1 MRFVALSLAAAL
13 AGAAGGA
20 DYTMEQARS
29 TVEEHVRRTASES
42 EGVYRVP
49 DGEAGT
55 LSLEFVRVSLVAAAD
70 LWRVHDPE
78 RRIGPGAFYACIL
91 FHAAGAPAEK
101 VYDVDMLV
109 EPREGG
115 LAVTD
120 VRVHKEKQ
128 LVNGKWV
135 WEPRKASRSGTAAKR
150 P

>member
-1 MRFVALSLAAAL
+1 MRFVALALATAL
-13 AGAAGGA
+13 AGAAGAA

-29 TVEEHVRRTASES
+29 TVEEHVQRTAGETG
-42 EGVYRVP
+42 GVYRLR
-49 DGEAGT
+49 DGDAGT
-55 LSLEFVRVSLVAAAD
+55 LDLEFVRVSLVAAAD
-70 LWRVHDPE
+70 LWRAHDPD
-78 RRIGPGAFYACIL
+78 RRISSGAFLACTL
-91 FHAAGAPAEK
+91 FHATGAPAEK

-128 LVNGKWV
+128 LVNGRWI
-135 WEPRKASRSGTAAKR
+135 WEPRKTSRSGSAAKR